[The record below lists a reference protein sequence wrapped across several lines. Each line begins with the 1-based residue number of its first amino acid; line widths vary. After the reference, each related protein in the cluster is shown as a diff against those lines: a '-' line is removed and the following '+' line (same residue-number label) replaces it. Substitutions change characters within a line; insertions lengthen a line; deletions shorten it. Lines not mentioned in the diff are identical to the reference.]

1 MTESLTLGC
10 DLRFADLHGRD
21 GLVRLDGHFVDF
33 LKAQNPELHNR
44 LMAARAAPE
53 QVAGKPESDLI
64 VELAP
69 VLEEFIAELFGIA
82 HEVRTLRARHDA
94 LAPLYSVKRLFVQ
107 RRAAKKFG
115 PDQAAGFDGPAL
127 RRELE
132 PLLGGELTELRFA
145 ERVDAWMKAE
155 AEQAALASEA
165 SGQRGD
171 PRVRAQRRKTRVN
184 APRHSP

>member
-33 LKAQNPELHNR
+33 LQAQDAELHNR

-69 VLEEFIAELFGIA
+69 LLEEFIAELFGIA
-82 HEVRTLRARHDA
+82 HEVRALRSRHDA

-107 RRAAKKFG
+107 RRAAK
-115 PDQAAGFDGPAL
+115 
-127 RRELE
+127 
-132 PLLGGELTELRFA
+132 
-145 ERVDAWMKAE
+145 
-155 AEQAALASEA
+155 
-165 SGQRGD
+165 
-171 PRVRAQRRKTRVN
+171 
-184 APRHSP
+184 